1 MNNMIDLTQEK
12 TPTSLKVTIKKGED
26 VIWEGTKLEI
36 GDLFKILGD
45 LGLTVRLQEIESLV

>member
-12 TPTSLKVTIKKGED
+12 TPNSVKVTVKKGD
-26 VIWEGTKLEI
+26 AVIWEGTKLELQ
-36 GDLFKILGD
+36 DLFKILGD